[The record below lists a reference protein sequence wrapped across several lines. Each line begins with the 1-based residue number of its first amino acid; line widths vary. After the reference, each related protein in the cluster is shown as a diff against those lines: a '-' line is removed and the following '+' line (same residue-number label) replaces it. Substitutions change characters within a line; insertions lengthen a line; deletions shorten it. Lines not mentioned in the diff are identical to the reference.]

1 MNSILFDLLL
11 YCGTV
16 AIVVL
21 GICTAVGV
29 VAMIQ
34 AIKRNRNDRNDSCSE
49 EVTECK

>member
-34 AIKRNRNDRNDSCSE
+34 AIKGIDNNRNDSCSK
-49 EVTECK
+49 EVAE